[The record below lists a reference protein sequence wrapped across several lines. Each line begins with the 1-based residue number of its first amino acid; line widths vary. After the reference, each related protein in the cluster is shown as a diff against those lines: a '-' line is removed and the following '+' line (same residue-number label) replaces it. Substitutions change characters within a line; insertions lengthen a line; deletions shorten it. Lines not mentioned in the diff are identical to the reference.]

1 MKTNENSGIETIVT
15 NDSNGSSLYLNCVF
29 TENIDFVK
37 RFSITAI
44 NTIECLSINILHK
57 NLFLPNGPEMEIL
70 QHIFREKDTAP
81 DALKNVILLFIQDF
95 ENENSSEKDVKGFI
109 EKKLT
114 SLWKTERKDVKSS
127 YSKFFDFQVYFLPN
141 KKYETAKFVKTCEII
156 LSRIEEELSR
166 FDYTDDGSETVDETI
181 KKFLIKWKQSE
192 TESEKNTPNGK
203 NDISIASKLEKISS
217 DVLEITLS
225 KIGELAQ
232 QVDRNEKII
241 DYGMVAQNIIE
252 IAKTELHD
260 KLKNYVNN
268 DIILLKCKNLE
279 CVLTN
284 ALHVIFVKQLSI
296 LTNLSVSHYKTTIV
310 SEEVPS
316 DFAFLTADS
325 FFFREA
331 TNLILPNSSWEFR
344 RERTYLHGILQE
356 ISSRI
361 KELTAEKI
369 KDAEQQS
376 NAFQYL
382 QMQQAQ
388 IQSIQQQYGGGV
400 GNWNIGAA
408 YRPPDSNVNI
418 SVGYQQGKTN
428 IQISMV
434 PDEQAGL
441 LGANGFTA
449 GVGPGN
455 LGISLNLNF

>member
-1 MKTNENSGIETIVT
+1 
-15 NDSNGSSLYLNCVF
+15 
-29 TENIDFVK
+29 VK
-37 RFSITAI
+37 
-44 NTIECLSINILHK
+44 
-57 NLFLPNGPEMEIL
+57 
-70 QHIFREKDTAP
+70 
-81 DALKNVILLFIQDF
+81 
-95 ENENSSEKDVKGFI
+95 
-109 EKKLT
+109 
-114 SLWKTERKDVKSS
+114 KS
-127 YSKFFDFQVYFLPN
+127 
-141 KKYETAKFVKTCEII
+141 
-156 LSRIEEELSR
+156 
-166 FDYTDDGSETVDETI
+166 
-181 KKFLIKWKQSE
+181 
-192 TESEKNTPNGK
+192 TPNGK
-203 NDISIASKLEKISS
+203 NDISITSRLEKISS
-217 DVLEITLS
+217 DVLEVTLS

-241 DYGMVAQNIIE
+241 DYGIVAQDIIE
-252 IAKTELHD
+252 IAKKELHN

-296 LTNLSVSHYKTTIV
+296 LTNLSVSHYKTTIM